1 MTESVERVLSPRRME
16 YLKFLFER
24 REPVTNADL
33 ATRFGVDPSTSTR
46 TVRALVDAGL
56 VEHAPYRGIALSER
70 GRRCAEFLMRRH
82 RLLALAFA
90 RLGMEPATACE
101 QAARCE
107 DRIPRD
113 VVNTICAALGHPS
126 ASVCG
131 AITRDRGCCS
141 GAPEE

>member
-1 MTESVERVLSPRRME
+1 MTEGADRRLSPRRME

-24 REPVTNADL
+24 NEPVSNADL
-33 ATRFGVDPSTSTR
+33 AARFGVDPSTSTK
-46 TVRALVDAGL
+46 TVRALVEAGL
-56 VEHAPYRGIALSER
+56 IEHEPYRGIALSEH

-107 DRIPRD
+107 AEIPRD

-126 ASVCG
+126 RSACG
-131 AITRDRGCCS
+131 AIARDRVCCS
-141 GAPEE
+141 ATEE

>member
-1 MTESVERVLSPRRME
+1 MTGGGDRELSPRRME
-16 YLKFLFER
+16 YLKFLLER
-24 REPVTNADL
+24 GEPVTNADL
-33 ATRFGVDPSTSTR
+33 AARFGVDPSTSTR
-46 TVRALVDAGL
+46 TVRALVETGL
-56 VEHAPYRGIALSER
+56 VEHESYGGIALSGR

-90 RLGMEPATACE
+90 RLGMEPATACA

-126 ASVCG
+126 RSACG
-131 AITRDRGCCS
+131 DIAMDRGCCA
-141 GAPEE
+141 GREE